1 MSLITVDNISV
12 VFQQRAQHG
21 LLKDHIRE
29 KISSRPKEKFYAL
42 QHVSLK
48 IGAGEG
54 VAIIGQNGAGKSTLL
69 SAIGGLLPPDEGRVT
84 VADSVILLMELGSG
98 FHPDLTGQENVWLNA
113 ALLGLSQKQTEDAIG
128 PIVEF
133 SEIGE
138 FIDQPLRTYSSG
150 MVLRLAFAVAVHAK
164 GGILVIDEVLAVGDS
179 AFQAKCR
186 TKILEM
192 REQGRTLVCVS
203 HQGQGLAGLCDRA
216 IWLHRGEVVR
226 DGDLATVMSEYTTF
240 MMDPDRHFGDS
251 LGNKHAMAQRQTE
264 TDARKAGGRR
274 KR

>member
-12 VFQQRAQHG
+12 VFRRSAHQV

-29 KISSRPKEKFYAL
+29 KISRQSMEKFYAL
-42 QHVSLK
+42 QHVSLS

-69 SAIGGLLPPDEGRVT
+69 SVVGGLLPPDEGRVT
-84 VADSVILLMELGSG
+84 VADSVVLLMDLGSG

-113 ALLGLSQKQTEDAIG
+113 ALLGLSHQETEEALGSI
-128 PIVEF
+128 IEF
-133 SEIGE
+133 SEIE
-138 FIDQPLRTYSSG
+138 QFIDQPLRTYSSG

-164 GGILVIDEVLAVGDS
+164 GGVLIIDEVLGVGDA

-186 TKILEM
+186 TRILEM
-192 REQGRTLVCVS
+192 REEGRTLVCVS
-203 HQGQGLAGLCDRA
+203 HQSQGLGGLCDRA
-216 IWLHRGEVVR
+216 VWLHRGHVVG
-226 DGDLATVMSEYTTF
+226 DGDFEAVMSEYTAF

-251 LGNKHAMAQRQTE
+251 LTNKHASTS
-264 TDARKAGGRR
+264 
-274 KR
+274 